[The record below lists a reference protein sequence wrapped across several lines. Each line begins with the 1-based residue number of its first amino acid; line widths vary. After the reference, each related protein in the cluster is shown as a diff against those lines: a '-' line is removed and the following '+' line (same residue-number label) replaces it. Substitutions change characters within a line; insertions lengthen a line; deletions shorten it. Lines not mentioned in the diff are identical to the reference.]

1 MKLFALSYASFDCCD
16 YVIYSDTL
24 GIYQTEEDA
33 IKAMQEYI
41 TRDIKEGDYEDDWS
55 VDTLSAFYSDGNG
68 DVYKCYDI
76 KEFNM

>member
-1 MKLFALSYASFDCCD
+1 MKLFALSYASFDCND

-41 TRDIKEGDYEDDWS
+41 DQDIKEGDDEDYWEDYG
-55 VDTLSAFYSDGNG
+55 LSAFYSDGNG

-76 KEFNM
+76 KEFNV

>member
-33 IKAMQEYI
+33 IKAMREYI
-41 TRDIKEGDYEDDWS
+41 TRDIKEGDDEDDWN

>member
-1 MKLFALSYASFDCCD
+1 MKLFALSYASFDCND

-33 IKAMQEYI
+33 IKAMREYI
-41 TRDIKEGDYEDDWS
+41 TRDIKEGDDEDDWS

-76 KEFNM
+76 KEFNV